1 MKQIV
6 TYIGMLAAVLALCQG
21 CDFIRSSLGKP
32 TSADLAEMRK
42 AKEAAEQAARDS
54 ALAAVEREVQETAER
69 MATKVTTDSTASTA
83 AAASPLKK
91 YYAVAGAF
99 QQEAGAQHFIDKLQE
114 KGFQVRTFDF
124 KNGLKVVCIEG
135 SDSLDD
141 VRKDVAALREM
152 KLSDS
157 DPWIY
162 NTNQKLHK

>member
-1 MKQIV
+1 MKNPFAKTV
-6 TYIGMLAAVLALCQG
+6 VLLLSAFLLGGLTGG
-21 CDFIRSSLGKP
+21 CDRVRASLGKP
-32 TSADLAEMRK
+32 TSADLEAIRQLRDAHEK
-42 AKEAAEQAARDS
+42 AVRDSIEAAKVEIAR
-54 ALAAVEREVQETAER
+54 LEAER
-69 MATKVTTDSTASTA
+69 AEAEA
-83 AAASPLKK
+83 AAAAAVVKR

-114 KGFQVRTFDF
+114 KGFRVRTFDF

-135 SDSLDD
+135 SDALDD